1 MQYGLQNA
9 VRLAKYYGLQPPQKA
24 AKYTCKICFT
34 TDRQNQ
40 VSNNSV
46 VLKAKGSYVSIQ
58 EFGGKE
64 NGRGKPLKNV
74 PSHKKQLC
82 FLKED

>member
-1 MQYGLQNA
+1 MVCKMQYGWQNTMDFN
-9 VRLAKYYGLQPPQKA
+9 PPQKA
-24 AKYTCKICFT
+24 EKHTCKICFT
-34 TDRQNQ
+34 TDRDNQ

-46 VLKAKGSYVSIQ
+46 VLKTEGSYVSIQ
-58 EFGGKE
+58 EFGEKE